1 MKKNKKLKF
10 ISLIFLSLFVLF
22 CQTIV
27 YSAINSTMSIR
38 GDAYARAEADVRIT
52 NFRLASATNATSSF
66 EEFGKTH
73 VITELDLTDATSSIT
88 YYVEITNYGS
98 ADVGIFDITG
108 LPDEV
113 NYSIKNYN
121 LHDKI
126 CDDNGTCNS
135 FIKQTYELTL
145 TTTSSYTGSIQL
157 DFDFRTYHT
166 VIYTDITNNNYPTEV
181 IDGGNLNIT
190 FTESLKRVQVL
201 SNNTELGYYTSIL
214 SGQTITIEDVSSS
227 IELKSREPS
236 AFLVSGELNEVGSEV
251 CIGEECFY
259 IISNDGSTVT
269 LLTKYNLHVGYKH
282 DDTYGTTLLTNPT
295 GKQDVTARA
304 WFAGYTTENPLIGV
318 IPFSKTNYWSNI
330 TEYPTYVYN
339 SNSTLYQYVEAYK
352 SYIEQLGVPIDTA
365 RLIKVKELESLGC
378 STTDYNCSA
387 APNWVY
393 STTYWTGDAFSSD
406 AIWRVSTDSHFYDNG
421 SGSYANGDT
430 RGVRPVIEIPV
441 GEIEPLV
448 RIESGDLDTAG
459 SEISIGKEHFYVI
472 SSDDNT
478 TTMLAKYNL
487 YVGGVHDGT
496 TWTAY
501 GNEATGKQDSTMLGY
516 IEGQTLRNGTTIFS
530 TTNYWESTTSSY
542 PAYVYN
548 KNATIYNYVENYK
561 AYLSTLGSTP
571 KGARV
576 ITYEELEALGC
587 DGGNYSCSGAPRW
600 VYSTSYW
607 TGSAA
612 VGWKMWYLYSHSKL
626 TFNYNTEDR
635 YFGVRPV
642 ITISKLELSTKI
654 KFTINS
660 TTYYATKGM
669 TWSEWLNSNL
679 SPEEMEQYATNGVYY
694 PEFSY
699 AYIYQ
704 NGTQVLFNEQI
715 INNGEYTAKANGD

>member
-1 MKKNKKLKF
+1 MKKNKKLKLF
-10 ISLIFLSLFVLF
+10 SLIFMILF
-22 CQTIV
+22 CCAFQTIV
-27 YSAINSTMSIR
+27 YSAINGTLTVK
-38 GDAYARAEADVRIT
+38 GDAYARVEADVRIT
-52 NFRLASATNATSSF
+52 DFRLAKTNKATSSY
-66 EEFGKTH
+66 EEFGKSH
-73 VITELDLTDATSSIT
+73 IVTEVDLTDATSSIT
-88 YYVEITNYGS
+88 YYIEITNYGS
-98 ADVGIFDITG
+98 ADIGIFDING
-108 LPDEV
+108 LPSGV
-113 NYSIKNYN
+113 NYSIKDYN

-126 CDDNGTCNS
+126 CDDTGNCNS
-135 FIKQTYELTL
+135 FIKKTYEMTL
-145 TTTSSYTGSIQL
+145 TTTGTYAGNVQL
-157 DFDFRTYHT
+157 NFDFRTYHT
-166 VIYTDITNNNYPTEV
+166 VTYTDIENKGYPTEV
-181 IDGGNLNIT
+181 IDGGTLKIP
-190 FTESLKRVQVL
+190 FQEDLKRVQLLYNNREILFYKTVANGQTVTL
-201 SNNTELGYYTSIL
+201 SN
-214 SGQTITIEDVSSS
+214 ITKD
-227 IELKSREPS
+227 L
-236 AFLVSGELNEVGSEV
+236 EVKIKPQVARMVKGNIDEIGGEV

-269 LLTKYNLHVGYKH
+269 MLAKYNLYVGGVYDGSTYKEYGNEA
-282 DDTYGTTLLTNPT
+282 TGMQEPTMKGWVSNGQPKKGTTFYLENKIEEYVNNYKNSIELFGVNLL
-295 GKQDVTARA
+295 D
-304 WFAGYTTENPLIGV
+304 
-318 IPFSKTNYWSNI
+318 
-330 TEYPTYVYN
+330 
-339 SNSTLYQYVEAYK
+339 
-352 SYIEQLGVPIDTA
+352 A
-365 RLIKVKELESLGC
+365 RLITKNELIDANTFACVEHSSC
-378 STTDYNCSA
+378 SNDY
-387 APNWVY
+387 PWIY
-393 STTYWTGDAFSSD
+393 STSYWSGTMNDNEVWAIYSDNVFSKFTYY
-406 AIWRVSTDSHFYDNG
+406 H
-421 SGSYANGDT
+421 SGRDF
-430 RGVRPVIEIPV
+430 GVRPVIELDV
-441 GEIEPLV
+441 DEIRPLV
-448 RIESGDLDTAG
+448 RVESGDTDTAG
-459 SEISIGKEHFYVI
+459 SEICIGDECFYVI
-472 SSDDNT
+472 SSDTDSI
-478 TTMLAKYNL
+478 TMLAKYNL